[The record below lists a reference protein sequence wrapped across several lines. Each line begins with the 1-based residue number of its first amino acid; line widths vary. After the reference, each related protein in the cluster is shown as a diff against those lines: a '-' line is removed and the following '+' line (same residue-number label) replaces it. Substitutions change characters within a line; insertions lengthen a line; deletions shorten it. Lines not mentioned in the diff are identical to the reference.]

1 MYLHVLLNAF
11 IHTVM
16 YTYYFVSMHTKVRV
30 PPLSRYVPFGAPRLP
45 PLLGPA

>member
-1 MYLHVLLNAF
+1 VYLHVLLNAF

-30 PPLSRYVPFGAPRLP
+30 PRLDTCPVAPLVYPLSVALP
-45 PLLGPA
+45 